1 MGDRG
6 AISARCYGG
15 STTNRAPGQ
24 VADLIAW
31 NTDQYRALSIKEPL
45 KRADR

>member
-24 VADLIAW
+24 VRGPYSLEH
-31 NTDQYRALSIKEPL
+31 RSIQGVIYQGTP
-45 KRADR
+45 